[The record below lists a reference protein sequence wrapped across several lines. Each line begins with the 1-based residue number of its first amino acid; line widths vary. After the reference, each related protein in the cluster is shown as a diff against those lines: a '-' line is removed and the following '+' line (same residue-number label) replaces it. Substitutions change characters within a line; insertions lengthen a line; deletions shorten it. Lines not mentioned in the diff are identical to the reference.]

1 MDHLLHNIQDITQ
14 RIASAARQSGRN
26 ASEIILVAVSK
37 TVGLEEVGQAI
48 TCGISDFGENRSREL
63 ARKQAHYPGARWHM
77 IGQLQTNKVKEV
89 VGRTALIHSLD
100 RWSLAEALDREGAR
114 QSVRVDALLEV
125 NVASEEQKA
134 GLGIGEVRT
143 FLEAAR
149 RLPNLR
155 IKGLMTMAPMSDNPE
170 DSRPIFRTLHNLF
183 TSCQQNPP
191 GGNVQMQYLSMGMS
205 QDFEVAVEEGANIVR
220 VGTAIFAK

>member
-1 MDHLLHNIQDITQ
+1 MDHLLRNIQDITQ
-14 RIASAARQSGRN
+14 RIANAARQSGRN
-26 ASEIILVAVSK
+26 AGEIILVAVSK
-37 TVGLEEVGQAI
+37 TVGWEEVGQAVQ
-48 TCGISDFGENRSREL
+48 CGITDFGENRSREL
-63 ARKQAHYPGARWHM
+63 VLKQAHYPGVRWHM

-100 RWSLAEALDREGAR
+100 RWSLAEALEREAAR
-114 QSVRVDALLEV
+114 QSVTIDTLLEV
-125 NVASEEQKA
+125 NVAGEEQKA
-134 GLGIGEVRT
+134 GLYVAEVRP
-143 FLEAAR
+143 FLEAAS

-155 IKGLMTMAPMSDNPE
+155 IKGLMTIAPMSSEPE

-183 TSCQQNPP
+183 KSCQQNPP
-191 GGNVQMQYLSMGMS
+191 GGNVQMRYLSMGMS